1 MSNIRLRDLME
12 KKVLVV
18 DDEERV
24 VQSIAGV
31 LEDEGFRI
39 AKAKSG
45 EEAIKVFQE
54 EGPDVTLLDIWM
66 PGMDGI
72 EVLKRLKWI
81 APECQ
86 VIMISG
92 HATISTAMTAVKLG
106 AFDFIEKPLSL
117 DLLLMTVR
125 RALDQRKVLQTGRQ
139 PREVPPGESPFQSPS
154 FESREEASLSR
165 EASERKETSVLLQRT
180 IKKSV
185 VLYGTGL
192 HSGMK
197 TGLLFQPLPPNSG
210 ILFGSVSS
218 DEVVPAH
225 LDFVQTT
232 EFATS
237 LKKGRAI
244 AKTVEH
250 LMAVLHAYHITNLM
264 IKMIEEIPIMDGSA
278 LEFCKVVEEA
288 GIEEQEE
295 KINELIID
303 RKMEIVDKNKSL
315 IIEPADTFSIHFFL
329 DYPPPIGQQT
339 LDFVL
344 ESEEAFKDQIA
355 PARTFGFVKD
365 IEMLNRMGLAGGG
378 RLHNIILVDD
388 EKIVNTELRFRDE
401 FVRHKILDLIGDFY
415 LLNRPIRGKV
425 SAHLTGH
432 TENIAL
438 MKKIQEATRQKERGE
453 ITLFFGGRNGTRRT
467 APNERILRYARGSSS
482 RKVFRTDGRTNQKD
496 S

>member
-1 MSNIRLRDLME
+1 MD
-12 KKVLVV
+12 KKILIV

-24 VQSIAGV
+24 LQSITGV

-39 AKAKSG
+39 ATARSG
-45 EEAIKVFQE
+45 GEAVEVFQRE
-54 EGPDVTLLDIWM
+54 APDVTLLDIWM

-72 EVLKRLKWI
+72 EVLRRLKAI
-81 APECQ
+81 SPDCQ

-92 HATISTAMTAVKLG
+92 HATISTAMAAVKLG

-117 DLLLMTVR
+117 DVLLMTIR
-125 RALDQRKVLQTGRQ
+125 RATDHQTELVTVEEAE
-139 PREVPPGESPFQSPS
+139 EVATGKKDLVGGPIDPPVSPEGKTFPL
-154 FESREEASLSR
+154 SRETSKRHHASLS
-165 EASERKETSVLLQRT
+165 LQRT
-180 IKKSV
+180 LKRSM

-197 TGLLFQPLPPNSG
+197 TGLLLQPLPPHSG

-225 LDFVQTT
+225 LDHVQTT

-264 IKMIEEIPIMDGSA
+264 VKMIEEIPIMDGSA
-278 LEFCKVVEEA
+278 LEFCKIIEEA

-295 KINELIID
+295 KVDELVID
-303 RKMEIVDKNKSL
+303 RRLEIVHENKL
-315 IIEPADTFSIHFFL
+315 LAIEPAEIFSVHYSL
-329 DYPPPIGQQT
+329 NYPFPIGEQT
-339 LDFVL
+339 FDFVL
-344 ESEEAFKDQIA
+344 ESEEAFKEQIA
-355 PARTFGFVKD
+355 PARTFGFLKD
-365 IEMLNRMGLAGGG
+365 VEMLERMGMGEGG
-378 RLHNIILVDD
+378 RLHNFILVDD
-388 EKIVNTELRFRDE
+388 EKVVNTELRFPDE

-415 LLNRPIRGKV
+415 LLNHPIRGRV
-425 SAHLTGH
+425 TAQLTGH

-438 MKKIQEATRQKERGE
+438 MGKIQKEM
-453 ITLFFGGRNGTRRT
+453 GGRRSM
-467 APNERILRYARGSSS
+467 GSIPS
-482 RKVFRTDGRTNQKD
+482 
-496 S
+496 

>member
-1 MSNIRLRDLME
+1 ME
-12 KKVLVV
+12 RKVLIV
-18 DDEERV
+18 DDEESV

-31 LEDEGFRI
+31 LEDEGFRV

-54 EGPDVTLLDIWM
+54 EEPDVTLLDIWM

-117 DLLLMTVR
+117 DILLMTIR
-125 RALDQRKVLQTGRQ
+125 RALDHQKDLLTVQRSGEIVTEEPFQGKKIFSKEMAGELTG
-139 PREVPPGESPFQSPS
+139 PPLASIREVI
-154 FESREEASLSR
+154 SLTKKISK
-165 EASERKETSVLLQRT
+165 RKGTSLLPQRT
-180 IKKSV
+180 LKQSM

-192 HSGMK
+192 HSGKK
-197 TGLLFQPLPPNSG
+197 TGLLLQPLPPHSG
-210 ILFGSVSS
+210 ILFGNISS

-225 LDFVQTT
+225 LDYVQTT

-250 LMAVLHAYHITNLM
+250 LMAVLHAYRITNLM
-264 IKMIEEIPIMDGSA
+264 VKMIEEIPIMDGSA
-278 LEFCKVVEEA
+278 LEFCKIVEEA
-288 GIEEQEE
+288 GVEEQEE
-295 KINELIID
+295 RVDELIID
-303 RKMEIVDKNKSL
+303 RRLEMVHKNKSL
-315 IIEPADTFSIHFFL
+315 TIEPAEVFSIHFFL

-339 LDFVL
+339 FDFTL
-344 ESEEAFKDQIA
+344 ESEEVFRDQIA
-355 PARTFGFVKD
+355 PARTFGFLKD
-365 IEMLNRMGLAGGG
+365 IEMLERMGMGGGG
-378 RLHNIILVDD
+378 RLHNFILLDD
-388 EKIVNTELRFRDE
+388 GKIVNTELRFPDE

-415 LLNRPIRGKV
+415 LLDRPVRGRV
-425 SAHLTGH
+425 TAHLTGH
-432 TENIAL
+432 TENITL
-438 MKKIQEATRQKERGE
+438 LKKIQEATREKER
-453 ITLFFGGRNGTRRT
+453 
-467 APNERILRYARGSSS
+467 
-482 RKVFRTDGRTNQKD
+482 
-496 S
+496 

>member
-1 MSNIRLRDLME
+1 ME

-31 LEDEGFRI
+31 LEDEGFQV
-39 AKAKSG
+39 ASAKSG
-45 EEAIKVFQE
+45 EEAIGIFQQE
-54 EGPDVTLLDIWM
+54 KPDVALVDIWM

-72 EVLKRLKWI
+72 EVLKRLKGI
-81 APECQ
+81 SPDCQ

-106 AFDFIEKPLSL
+106 AFYFIEKPLSL
-117 DLLLMTVR
+117 DLLLQTIH
-125 RALDQRKVLQTGRQ
+125 RALNQQKEMVTIQPVEENALQQTLF
-139 PREVPPGESPFQSPS
+139 PREIGEEMVNRAPTPLRPS
-154 FESREEASLSR
+154 TFLSGEASKGKGVSLFP
-165 EASERKETSVLLQRT
+165 QRT

-250 LMAVLHAYHITNLM
+250 LMAVLHASHLTNLM

-278 LEFCKVVEEA
+278 LEFCKVLEEA
-288 GIEEQEE
+288 GTEEQEE
-295 KINELIID
+295 RVDELIIS
-303 RKMEIVDKNKSL
+303 RRLEVIYKNKSL
-315 IIEPADTFSIHFFL
+315 VIEPAEVFSICYFL
-329 DYPPPIGQQT
+329 DYPSPIGKQS
-339 LDFVL
+339 L
-344 ESEEAFKDQIA
+344 EFILENKEAFRSQIA
-355 PARTFGFVKD
+355 PARTFGFLKD
-365 IEMLNRMGLAGGG
+365 VQMLERRGRGEGG
-378 RLHNIILVDD
+378 RL
-388 EKIVNTELRFRDE
+388 T
-401 FVRHKILDLIGDFY
+401 
-415 LLNRPIRGKV
+415 
-425 SAHLTGH
+425 
-432 TENIAL
+432 
-438 MKKIQEATRQKERGE
+438 
-453 ITLFFGGRNGTRRT
+453 
-467 APNERILRYARGSSS
+467 
-482 RKVFRTDGRTNQKD
+482 
-496 S
+496 

>member
-1 MSNIRLRDLME
+1 ME
-12 KKVLVV
+12 KKVLIV

-39 AKAKSG
+39 AKAQSG

-117 DLLLMTVR
+117 DVLLMTIH
-125 RALDQRKVLQTGRQ
+125 RALDHQKELLTVEQS
-139 PREVPPGESPFQSPS
+139 GEIATEESFQDKKFFQKEIAEDLPETPLASTQ
-154 FESREEASLSR
+154 EASPL
-165 EASERKETSVLLQRT
+165 AKKVAKGKGTSLLPQRT
-180 IKKSV
+180 LKQSM

-192 HSGMK
+192 HSGKK
-197 TGLLFQPLPPNSG
+197 TGLLLQPLPPHSG
-210 ILFGSVSS
+210 ILFGNVSS

-225 LDFVQTT
+225 LNYVQTT
-232 EFATS
+232 EYATS
-237 LKKGRAI
+237 LKKGGAI
-244 AKTVEH
+244 AKTIEH
-250 LMAVLHAYHITNLM
+250 LMAVLHAYHLTNLM
-264 IKMIEEIPIMDGSA
+264 VKMIEEIPIMDGSA
-278 LEFCKVVEEA
+278 LEFCKIVEKA
-288 GIEEQEE
+288 GVKEQEE
-295 KINELIID
+295 KVDELIIP
-303 RKMEIVDKNKSL
+303 RRLEVVHNNKSL
-315 IIEPADTFSIHFFL
+315 IIEPAEVFSVHFFL

-339 LDFVL
+339 LEFVL
-344 ESEEAFKDQIA
+344 DNEQVFREEIA
-355 PARTFGFVKD
+355 PARTFGFLKD
-365 IEMLNRMGLAGGG
+365 IEMLEKMGLGGGG
-378 RLHNIILVDD
+378 RLHNIILVDK
-388 EKIVNTELRFRDE
+388 EKIVNTELRFPDE

-415 LLNRPIRGKV
+415 LLNRPVRGRV
-425 SAHLTGH
+425 TAHLTGH

-438 MKKIQEATRQKERGE
+438 LKKIQEATRTKER
-453 ITLFFGGRNGTRRT
+453 
-467 APNERILRYARGSSS
+467 
-482 RKVFRTDGRTNQKD
+482 
-496 S
+496 

>member
-1 MSNIRLRDLME
+1 ME

-24 VQSIAGV
+24 LQSIAGV
-31 LEDEGFRI
+31 LEDEGFRVTT
-39 AKAKSG
+39 ARSG
-45 EEAIKVFQE
+45 EEAIGIFQQ

-81 APECQ
+81 TPDCQ

-117 DLLLMTVR
+117 DILLMTIR
-125 RALDQRKVLQTGRQ
+125 RALDRQNELFAVRRSEEIVTEEIPLQEKMISKEMTGELIGPPSSTFRETALLSKKTLKRK
-139 PREVPPGESPFQSPS
+139 ES
-154 FESREEASLSR
+154 SLS
-165 EASERKETSVLLQRT
+165 LQRT
-180 IKKSV
+180 LKRSM

-197 TGLLFQPLPPNSG
+197 TGLLLQPLPPNSG
-210 ILFGSVSS
+210 ILFGNISS

-225 LDFVQTT
+225 LDYVQTT

-237 LKKGRAI
+237 LKRGRAV
-244 AKTVEH
+244 AKTIEH

-264 IKMIEEIPIMDGSA
+264 VKMIEEIPIMDGSA
-278 LEFCKVVEEA
+278 LEFCKIIEEA
-288 GIEEQEE
+288 GVEEQEE
-295 KINELIID
+295 RVDELIID
-303 RKMEIVDKNKSL
+303 RKLEIVHQNKSL
-315 IIEPADTFSIHFFL
+315 VVEPADVFLIQFFL

-344 ESEEAFKDQIA
+344 ESEEAFRDQIA
-355 PARTFGFVKD
+355 PARTFGFLKD
-365 IEMLNRMGLAGGG
+365 VEMLEKMGMGGGG
-378 RLHNIILVDD
+378 RLHNFILVDD
-388 EKIVNTELRFRDE
+388 EKIVNTELRFPDE
-401 FVRHKILDLIGDFY
+401 FVRHKVLDLIGDFY
-415 LLNRPIRGKV
+415 LLNRPVRGRV
-425 SAHLTGH
+425 TARLSGH

-438 MKKIQEATRQKERGE
+438 LKKIQETTKEKER
-453 ITLFFGGRNGTRRT
+453 
-467 APNERILRYARGSSS
+467 
-482 RKVFRTDGRTNQKD
+482 
-496 S
+496 

>member
-1 MSNIRLRDLME
+1 ME
-12 KKVLVV
+12 KRVLIV

-31 LEDEGFRI
+31 LEDEGFRV

-45 EEAIKVFQE
+45 EEAIKVFQQE
-54 EGPDVTLLDIWM
+54 EPDVTLLDIWM

-117 DLLLMTVR
+117 DLLLMTIR
-125 RALDQRKVLQTGRQ
+125 RALDHQKELLTVQRSGEIVTEEPFQDKKIF
-139 PREVPPGESPFQSPS
+139 PREMVGELTGPPFDSIP
-154 FESREEASLSR
+154 EAIPLAKKVAKRKGTSL
-165 EASERKETSVLLQRT
+165 LPQRT
-180 IKKSV
+180 LKQSM

-192 HSGMK
+192 HSGKK
-197 TGLLFQPLPPNSG
+197 TGLLLQPLPPHSG
-210 ILFGSVSS
+210 ILFGNISS

-225 LDFVQTT
+225 LDYIQTT

-244 AKTVEH
+244 ARTIEH

-264 IKMIEEIPIMDGSA
+264 VKMIEEIPTMDGSA
-278 LEFCKVVEEA
+278 LEFCKIIEEA
-288 GIEEQEE
+288 GVEEQEE
-295 KINELIID
+295 RVDELIID
-303 RKMEIVDKNKSL
+303 RRLEVVYKNKSL
-315 IIEPADTFSIHFFL
+315 IVEPSEVFSVHYFL

-339 LDFVL
+339 LEFVL
-344 ESEEAFKDQIA
+344 ENEEAFREKIA

-365 IEMLNRMGLAGGG
+365 IEMLERMGLAGGG
-378 RLHNIILVDD
+378 RLHNIILVDN
-388 EKIVNTELRFRDE
+388 EKIVNTELRFPDE

-415 LLNRPIRGKV
+415 LLNRPIRGRV
-425 SAHLTGH
+425 TARLTGH

-438 MKKIQEATRQKERGE
+438 LKKVQEVIREKER
-453 ITLFFGGRNGTRRT
+453 
-467 APNERILRYARGSSS
+467 
-482 RKVFRTDGRTNQKD
+482 
-496 S
+496 

>member
-1 MSNIRLRDLME
+1 ME
-12 KKVLVV
+12 KKVLIV

-31 LEDEGFRI
+31 LEDEGFRV
-39 AKAKSG
+39 ATARSG
-45 EEAIKVFQE
+45 EEAIEIFQQ
-54 EGPDVTLLDIWM
+54 EGPDITLLDIWM

-72 EVLKRLKWI
+72 EVLRRLKWM

-117 DLLLMTVR
+117 DLLLMTIR
-125 RALDQRKVLQTGRQ
+125 RALDRQQELLTVQRSEEIATEEFPLQEKMIFSKEMTR
-139 PREVPPGESPFQSPS
+139 PLTDSP
-154 FESREEASLSR
+154 LSSIR
-165 EASERKETSVLLQRT
+165 EAALLSKETSKRKETSLLPQRT
-180 IKKSV
+180 LKRSM

-197 TGLLFQPLPPNSG
+197 TGLLLQPLPPHSG
-210 ILFGSVSS
+210 ILFGNISS

-225 LDFVQTT
+225 LDYVQTT

-244 AKTVEH
+244 AKTIEH

-264 IKMIEEIPIMDGSA
+264 VKMIEEIPIMDGSA
-278 LEFCKVVEEA
+278 LEFCKIVEEA
-288 GIEEQEE
+288 GVEEQEE
-295 KINELIID
+295 RVDELIID
-303 RKMEIVDKNKSL
+303 RRLEVVHRNKSL
-315 IIEPADTFSIHFFL
+315 VIEPAKVFSVHYFL
-329 DYPPPIGQQT
+329 NFPSPIGQQT

-355 PARTFGFVKD
+355 PARTFGFIKD
-365 IEMLNRMGLAGGG
+365 VEMLEKMGMGEGG
-378 RLHNIILVDD
+378 RLHNFILVDD
-388 EKIVNTELRFRDE
+388 EKIVNTELRFPDE

-415 LLNRPIRGKV
+415 LLNRPVRGRV
-425 SAHLTGH
+425 TAHLTGH

-438 MKKIQEATRQKERGE
+438 LKKIQEEIKEKER
-453 ITLFFGGRNGTRRT
+453 
-467 APNERILRYARGSSS
+467 
-482 RKVFRTDGRTNQKD
+482 
-496 S
+496 

>member
-1 MSNIRLRDLME
+1 MGELME
-12 KKVLVV
+12 RKVLIV
-18 DDEERV
+18 DDEESV

-31 LEDEGFRI
+31 LEDEGFRV

-45 EEAIKVFQE
+45 EEAIKVFQQE
-54 EGPDVTLLDIWM
+54 EPDVTLLDIWM

-117 DLLLMTVR
+117 DVLLMTIR
-125 RALDQRKVLQTGRQ
+125 RALDHQKDLLTIQRSGEIVTEEPFQGKKIFPKEMAGELTG
-139 PREVPPGESPFQSPS
+139 PPLASIREVI
-154 FESREEASLSR
+154 SLTKKISK
-165 EASERKETSVLLQRT
+165 RKGTSLLPQRT
-180 IKKSV
+180 LKQSM

-192 HSGMK
+192 HSGKK
-197 TGLLFQPLPPNSG
+197 TGLLLQPLPPHSG
-210 ILFGSVSS
+210 ILFGNISS

-225 LDFVQTT
+225 LDYVQTT

-250 LMAVLHAYHITNLM
+250 LMAVLHAYRITNLM
-264 IKMIEEIPIMDGSA
+264 VKMIEEIPIMDGSA
-278 LEFCKVVEEA
+278 LEFCKIVEEA
-288 GIEEQEE
+288 GVEEQEE
-295 KINELIID
+295 RVDELIID
-303 RKMEIVDKNKSL
+303 RRLEMVHKNKSL
-315 IIEPADTFSIHFFL
+315 TIEPAEVFSIHFFL

-339 LDFVL
+339 FDFTL
-344 ESEEAFKDQIA
+344 ESEEVFRDQIA
-355 PARTFGFVKD
+355 PARTFGFLKD
-365 IEMLNRMGLAGGG
+365 IEMLERMGMGGGG
-378 RLHNIILVDD
+378 RLHNFILLDD
-388 EKIVNTELRFRDE
+388 GKIVNTELRFPDE

-415 LLNRPIRGKV
+415 LLDRPVRGRV
-425 SAHLTGH
+425 TAHLTGH

-438 MKKIQEATRQKERGE
+438 LKKIQEATREKER
-453 ITLFFGGRNGTRRT
+453 
-467 APNERILRYARGSSS
+467 
-482 RKVFRTDGRTNQKD
+482 
-496 S
+496 